1 MKSIKAGDLF
11 HPDPKLGLQIV
22 FFLQIRVC
30 ISNIEHLSKV
40 VPTNC
45 ALETNFSRKIGPHT
59 DILPQ
64 ETGKWTGN
72 STPRKCSSPEVLYW
86 EPGF

>member
-30 ISNIEHLSKV
+30 ISDIEHLSKV

-45 ALETNFSRKIGPHT
+45 ALETNFSRKIGLHT
-59 DILPQ
+59 DVLQKIEPVIPGISIE
-64 ETGKWTGN
+64 ETK
-72 STPRKCSSPEVLYW
+72 
-86 EPGF
+86 

>member
-11 HPDPKLGLQIV
+11 HPDPKLGIQIV

-30 ISNIEHLSKV
+30 ISDIEHLSKV

-45 ALETNFSRKIGPHT
+45 ALKKLFFSEKTLWPIVYG
-59 DILPQ
+59 LS
-64 ETGKWTGN
+64 K
-72 STPRKCSSPEVLYW
+72 KLK
-86 EPGF
+86 F